1 MEKRK
6 SVDGVGSARGGLV
19 DRVVGGTGLEV
30 VVGGV
35 EEEAAGASE
44 VEAVAV
50 VAEGGGVVVPVGSKL
65 KRGSPNGKLAPPIR
79 GV

>member
-6 SVDGVGSARGGLV
+6 SVDGIGSARGGLV
-19 DRVVGGTGLEV
+19 ESVVGGVGLEV
-30 VVGGV
+30 VVGGA

-44 VEAVAV
+44 VEVVAV

-65 KRGSPNGKLAPPIR
+65 KRGSTNGKLAPPIR